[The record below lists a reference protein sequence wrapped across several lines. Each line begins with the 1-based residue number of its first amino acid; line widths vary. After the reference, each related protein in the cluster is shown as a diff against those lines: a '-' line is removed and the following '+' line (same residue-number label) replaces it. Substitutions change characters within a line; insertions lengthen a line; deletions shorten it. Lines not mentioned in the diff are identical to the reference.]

1 MKPRSKHQLLIPLL
15 ISLSIILG
23 ACASAPE
30 SSGSGEPEGTITIS
44 GAWALYPMMT
54 RWAEE
59 YQKIYPN
66 VQFDVSAGG
75 AGKGMADAL
84 GDIVDI
90 GMVSRSVT
98 SEEEQNGAYWIAV
111 TKDAVLP
118 MVNANNPAIGDLM
131 KQGLTKELFTRIFIT
146 GDVKTWGELV
156 GKPEIQDEIHV
167 YTRSDAAGAPETWA
181 QYLGGKQEDLLGI
194 AVYGDPGLLEAV
206 IKDPLGIG
214 YNNLGYAYDASTGEP
229 VSGALALP
237 IDVNESGLADRDEI
251 LETKAEAIEMVALN
265 KYPSPPARPLNLV
278 THGKPEGLVAG
289 FIEWIL
295 VDGQPFVG
303 EAGFVSLTDEQLATS
318 LEKVR

>member
-1 MKPRSKHQLLIPLL
+1 MNKPGKYILLLTLNFTLL
-15 ISLSIILG
+15 LTIS
-23 ACASAPE
+23 ACRASSP
-30 SSGSGEPEGTITIS
+30 SPSSGEPEGTITIS

-90 GMVSRSVT
+90 GMVSRDVT
-98 SEEEQNGAYWIAV
+98 PEEEQNGAYWIAV

-118 MVNANNPAIGDLM
+118 MVNANNPVIADLM
-131 KQGLTKELFTRIFIT
+131 KQGLTQEMFVQIFIT
-146 GDVKTWGELV
+146 GEVKTWGELV
-156 GKPEIQDEIHV
+156 GKPGIQDEIHV

-181 QYLGGKQEDLLGI
+181 KYLSAKQEDLLGI

-214 YNNLGYAYDASTGEP
+214 YNNLGYAYDATSGAP
-229 VSGALALP
+229 VTGALALP
-237 IDVNESGLADRDEI
+237 IDVNQNSVADPEEI

-278 THGKPEGLVAG
+278 THGKPAGLISE

-295 VDGQPFVG
+295 VDGQQYVG
-303 EAGFVSLTDEQLATS
+303 EAGYVSLTADQLAAS
-318 LEKVR
+318 LEKLR

>member
-1 MKPRSKHQLLIPLL
+1 MNRPGKFLIPLTLL
-15 ISLSIILG
+15 ISLLFSLT
-23 ACASAPE
+23 ACKPAPSPS
-30 SSGSGEPEGTITIS
+30 SSGVPEGTITVS

-59 YQKIYPN
+59 YQKIYPL

-90 GMVSRSVT
+90 GMVSRDVT
-98 SEEEQNGAYWIAV
+98 PEEEQNGAYWIAV

-118 MVNANNPAIGDLM
+118 MVNAHNPVIADLM
-131 KQGLTKELFTRIFIT
+131 KQGLTQELFMKVYIT
-146 GDVKTWGELV
+146 GEVKTWGELV
-156 GKPEIQDEIHV
+156 GKPEIQDEIHI

-181 QYLGGKQEDLLGI
+181 KYLGSKQEDLLGI

-214 YNNLGYAYDASTGEP
+214 YNNLGYAFDATSGAP
-229 VSGALALP
+229 VTGALALP
-237 IDVNESGLADRDEI
+237 IDVNQNAMADPEEI

-278 THGKPEGLVAG
+278 THGKPTGLVAG

-295 VDGQPFVG
+295 VDGQQYVG
-303 EAGFVSLTDEQLATS
+303 EAGYVSLTVDQLAAS
-318 LEKVR
+318 LDKIR